1 MTLDY
6 FYGQAGELFSFYR
19 IPKALFQE
27 PRFQSLSTDAKTLYG
42 ILLDRMS
49 LSAKNGWLDEQGRVF
64 IMQRTVESVEQYGV
78 LSPLIA
84 RPRPEGG
91 YEIISGHR
99 RQHAAQLAGLETL
112 PVIVREMDDDAAILL
127 MVDSNLQRES
137 ILPSERAFAY
147 KMKLEAMK
155 RTSGRPS
162 KENASQIGTQ
172 KRSDQLMAEELG
184 ESRNQIQRFIRLT
197 NLIPELLNMV
207 DEKKISFNPAVELSY
222 LDEAQQRDFLE
233 AMNDTQNF
241 PSLSQAQRLK
251 KLAQEGHFSY
261 DVAFAVMGEEKKD
274 ELDKVVIKN
283 DTLRKY
289 FPRSYTPKQMEDT
302 IIKLLEQWQRKL
314 QRQNER

>member
-1 MTLDY
+1 MPKGSLNVSLKGADDIFSTEESR
-6 FYGQAGELFSFYR
+6 QEQQREQVQQIPIGELFPFKNH
-19 IPKALFQE
+19 PFKV
-27 PRFQSLSTDAKTLYG
+27 
-42 ILLDRMS
+42 LD
-49 LSAKNGWLDEQGRVF
+49 DES
-64 IMQRTVESVEQYGV
+64 MQRTVESVEQYGV

-99 RQHAAQLAGLETL
+99 RQHAAQLAGLDAL
-112 PVIVREMDDDAAILL
+112 PVIVRQMDDDAAVLL
-127 MVDSNLQRES
+127 MVDSNLQREN

-147 KMKLEAMK
+147 KMKLEALK
-155 RTSGRPS
+155 NQG
-162 KENASQIGTQ
+162 A
-172 KRSDQLMAEELG
+172 RSDLTSTQLVSKLRSNEQLGAENNQ
-184 ESRNQIQRFIRLT
+184 SRETVRRFIRLT
-197 NLIPELLNMV
+197 NLVPELLDMV
-207 DEKKISFNPAVELSY
+207 DEKKIAFNPAVELSY
-222 LDEAQQRDFLE
+222 LDESQQRDFLE
-233 AMNDTQNF
+233 AMEDTQNA

>member
-1 MTLDY
+1 MPKGSLNVSLKGADDIFSTEESR
-6 FYGQAGELFSFYR
+6 QEQQREQVQQIPIGELFSFKNH
-19 IPKALFQE
+19 PFKV
-27 PRFQSLSTDAKTLYG
+27 
-42 ILLDRMS
+42 LD
-49 LSAKNGWLDEQGRVF
+49 DES
-64 IMQRTVESVEQYGV
+64 MQRTVESVEQYGV

-112 PVIVREMDDDAAILL
+112 PVIVRNMDDDAAVLL

-147 KMKLEAMK
+147 KMKLEALK
-155 RTSGRPS
+155 NQGARSDLTCG
-162 KENASQIGTQ
+162 QIGH
-172 KRSDQLMAEELG
+172 KLNGAKARDIVAD
-184 ESRNQIQRFIRLT
+184 ESGDNARNVQRFIRLT
-197 NLIPELLNMV
+197 NLVPELLDMV
-207 DEKKISFNPAVELSY
+207 DEKKIAFNPAVELSY

-233 AMNDTQNF
+233 AMNDTQNA

>member
-1 MTLDY
+1 MPKGSLNVSLKGADDIFSTEESR
-6 FYGQAGELFSFYR
+6 QEQQREQVQQIPIGELFPFKNH
-19 IPKALFQE
+19 PFKV
-27 PRFQSLSTDAKTLYG
+27 
-42 ILLDRMS
+42 LD
-49 LSAKNGWLDEQGRVF
+49 DES
-64 IMQRTVESVEQYGV
+64 MQRTVESVEQYGV

-99 RQHAAQLAGLETL
+99 RQHAAQLAGLDTL
-112 PVIVREMDDDAAILL
+112 PVIVRQMDDDAAVLL
-127 MVDSNLQRES
+127 MVDSNLQREN

-147 KMKLEAMK
+147 KMKLEALK
-155 RTSGRPS
+155 NQG
-162 KENASQIGTQ
+162 A
-172 KRSDQLMAEELG
+172 RSDLTSVQVAPKLSTEKIGEEVG
-184 ESRNQIQRFIRLT
+184 MSKDNVKRYIRLT
-197 NLIPELLNMV
+197 NLVPELLDMV
-207 DEKKISFNPAVELSY
+207 DEKKIAFNPAVELSY

-233 AMNDTQNF
+233 AMNDTQNA

-289 FPRSYTPKQMEDT
+289 FPRSFTPKQMEDT
-302 IIKLLEQWQRKL
+302 IIKLLDQWQRKQ